1 MPASELVPTMP
12 TMPNRVPTEGDKLR
26 SHELR
31 QQLILAGD
39 EIDIS
44 FRRGAVAIIAFLQDP
59 VLMRVQGWDT
69 EEEFWQDPD
78 VQRVVR
84 VELGSQMLLESYV
97 QRQRAKFMLWAH
109 ATFPQIDWTQVRHST
124 VTQTGR
130 AKALRDLAER
140 AEIQGLDAEAV
151 SEEAERIVFADEP
164 TQANVKEVN
173 EEPAPVI
180 TVRIRNNTL
189 RLEVDGEAI
198 LELVPNVY
206 GIRFASMALHLESPR
221 YRVEE
226 DQLVVYHGGA
236 ENSERDVVGRFLVAV
251 QQDDPRLVYLLDK
264 THTRIAP
271 G

>member
-1 MPASELVPTMP
+1 MPSNELVPMTP
-12 TMPNRVPTEGDKLR
+12 TVPSRVPTEIDKLR

-31 QQLILAGD
+31 QQLIQAGD
-39 EIDIS
+39 EIDAG
-44 FRRGAVAIIAFLQDP
+44 FRRGADAIIQFLKDP
-59 VLMRVQGWDT
+59 VLMRLQGWDS
-69 EEEFWQDPD
+69 EEAFWRDPD

-84 VELGSQMLLESYV
+84 VELGSQIILETYV

-109 ATFPQIDWTQVRHST
+109 ATFPQVDWSQVRHTS
-124 VTQTGR
+124 VTQTSR
-130 AKALRDLAER
+130 ARALRQLAER

-164 TQANVKEVN
+164 KRADVEKTGEDLELN
-173 EEPAPVI
+173 I
-180 TVRIRNNTL
+180 TVKIRNNVI
-189 RLEVDGEAI
+189 RLEVDGEAV
-198 LELVPNVY
+198 LELVANVF
-206 GIRFASMALHLESPR
+206 GLRFASMALHLESPR

-226 DQLVVYHGGA
+226 NRLVVYHGGA
-236 ENSERDVVGRFLVAV
+236 DNSERDVVGRFLIAV